1 MFTFFLLYLSLLK
14 YAVCWFFI
22 REASISLGV
31 IMTYRNRVI
40 DLTTKTCFTI
50 IQMGKGECEGVIA
63 EITEE
68 ISNEL
73 IIDE

>member
-1 MFTFFLLYLSLLK
+1 
-14 YAVCWFFI
+14 
-22 REASISLGV
+22 
-31 IMTYRNRVI
+31 MTYRNRVI

-50 IQMGKGECEGVIA
+50 IQMGKGECEGVIT